1 MTQAATK
8 QIPEGYM
15 ENAKGH
21 LVPVDL
27 INPVDTLTDGLVKEL
42 AHRWKFLNL
51 EMACFKQHAF
61 ADVHAL
67 IGSIHEEY
75 GVKRGG
81 EKGNIQL
88 FSYDGRYKLI
98 VAVAETIA
106 AGPEL
111 QAAQEKIMECLSDWT
126 NDARPELK
134 AIVQEAFA
142 TDAQGGIR
150 ISRILSIRRL
160 NIQSEDWQLA
170 MKALDDALRVVGSKQ
185 YMRLYERDAAGG
197 YKPIPL
203 DIAAL

>member
-1 MTQAATK
+1 MNAAANE
-8 QIPEGYM
+8 IPAGYK
-15 ENAKGH
+15 ENARGH
-21 LVPVDL
+21 LVPETM
-27 INPVDTLTDGLVKEL
+27 ISPVDTLTDGLVKEL
-42 AHRWKFLNL
+42 AHRWKFLNM
-51 EMACFKQHAF
+51 EMVCFKQHAF

-67 IGSIHEEY
+67 IGTINEEY

-81 EKGNIQL
+81 EKGNVQL

-106 AGPEL
+106 PGPEL
-111 QAAQEKIMECLSDWT
+111 QAAQEKILECLEDWT
-126 NDARPELK
+126 GDARPELK

-160 NIQSEDWQLA
+160 TIQNDDWAEA
-170 MKALDDALRVVGSKQ
+170 MRALDDALRVVGTKQ

-197 YKPIPL
+197 YQAIPL